1 MIAVLT
7 QRITLLVILVALLSI
22 LAGCASQQLGAPYS
36 IDETMK
42 SRGQNSRVD
51 IIVLHYTASTKPS
64 ALMTLTNRDV
74 SAHYV
79 VSDDAKPVVYRLV
92 NEDRNAWHAGDSSWY
107 GRTFVNQRSIGI
119 EIVHPG
125 WQPNGKGAN
134 AQPYPDAQI
143 AVVAALTRDI
153 AKRHGILPENIV
165 GHSDVA
171 PGRKVDP
178 GPSFPWKKLA
188 QLGVGRWFDEARVAK
203 YQADFVRNG
212 PPDAGWFQQQLK
224 RVGYAVPENG
234 YFDQKTL
241 AVIAAFQAHYRPA
254 LVTGKP
260 DAQTAA
266 RLQALPTSGSGL

>member
-1 MIAVLT
+1 MIAGLT
-7 QRITLLVILVALLSI
+7 QRITLRVILVALLSI

-188 QLGVGRWFDEARVAK
+188 QLGLGRWFDEALAAK

-241 AVIAAFQAHYRPA
+241 AVIAAFQAHYRPE

>member
-1 MIAVLT
+1 MIAVSIH
-7 QRITLLVILVALLSI
+7 RAAMRALLIVWLSF
-22 LAGCASQQLGAPYS
+22 LAGCASQQSGGSYN

-79 VSDDAKPVVYRLV
+79 VSDDPKPVVYRLV
-92 NEDRNAWHAGDSSWY
+92 NEDRNAWHAGESSWY
-107 GRTFVNQRSIGI
+107 GRTFINQRSIGI

-125 WQPNGKGAN
+125 WQPNAKGEN
-134 AQPYPDAQI
+134 GHPYPDAQI
-143 AVVAALTRDI
+143 EVVAKLTRDI
-153 AKRHGILPENIV
+153 AQRHGILPENIV

-188 QLGVGRWFDEARVAK
+188 QMGVGRWFDENLATK
-203 YQADFVRNG
+203 YQAEYVRNG
-212 PPDAGWFQQQLK
+212 HPDAGWFQRQLK
-224 RVGYAVPENG
+224 RVGYAVPESG

-241 AVIAAFQAHYRPA
+241 AVISAFQAHYRPE

>member
-7 QRITLLVILVALLSI
+7 QRITLRVILVALLSI

-36 IDETMK
+36 IDETMR

-241 AVIAAFQAHYRPA
+241 AVIATFQAHYRPE

>member
-7 QRITLLVILVALLSI
+7 QRITLRVLLVALLSI
-22 LAGCASQQLGAPYS
+22 LAGCASQQSGGPYS

-92 NEDRNAWHAGDSSWY
+92 NEDRNAWHAGESSWY

-125 WQPNGKGAN
+125 WQPNTKGEN
-134 AQPYPDAQI
+134 GRPYPDAQI
-143 AVVAALTRDI
+143 AVVAALTLDV

-165 GHSDVA
+165 GHGDVA

-188 QLGVGRWFDEARVAK
+188 QLGVGRWFDETLAAK

-212 PPDAGWFQQQLK
+212 PPDAAWFQQQLK

>member
-1 MIAVLT
+1 MIAVSIH
-7 QRITLLVILVALLSI
+7 RAAMRALLIVWLSF
-22 LAGCASQQLGAPYS
+22 LAGCASQQSGGSYN

-79 VSDDAKPVVYRLV
+79 VSDDPKPVVYRLV
-92 NEDRNAWHAGDSSWY
+92 NEDRNAWHAGESSWY
-107 GRTFVNQRSIGI
+107 GRTFINQRSIGI

-125 WQPNGKGAN
+125 WQPN
-134 AQPYPDAQI
+134 AQGENGHPYPDAQI
-143 AVVAALTRDI
+143 EVVAKLTRDI
-153 AKRHGILPENIV
+153 AQRHGILPENIV

-188 QLGVGRWFDEARVAK
+188 QMGVGRWFDEKLAAK
-203 YQADFVRNG
+203 YQAEYIRNG
-212 PPDAGWFQQQLK
+212 HPDAGWFQRQLK
-224 RVGYAVPENG
+224 RVGYAVPESG

-241 AVIAAFQAHYRPA
+241 AVISAFQAHYRPE

>member
-7 QRITLLVILVALLSI
+7 QRLRLRLILVAVLSI
-22 LAGCASQQLGAPYS
+22 LAGCASQQAGGPYS

-64 ALMTLTNRDV
+64 ALMTLT
-74 SAHYV
+74 
-79 VSDDAKPVVYRLV
+79 
-92 NEDRNAWHAGDSSWY
+92 
-107 GRTFVNQRSIGI
+107 IGI

-125 WQPNGKGAN
+125 WQPNAKGEN
-134 AQPYPDAQI
+134 GQPYPDAQI
-143 AVVAALTRDI
+143 AVVAALTSDI

-188 QLGVGRWFDEARVAK
+188 QLGVGRWFDEALAAK
-203 YQADFVRNG
+203 YQAEFVRKG

-260 DAQTAA
+260 DAETAA

>member
-1 MIAVLT
+1 
-7 QRITLLVILVALLSI
+7 
-22 LAGCASQQLGAPYS
+22 
-36 IDETMK
+36 
-42 SRGQNSRVD
+42 
-51 IIVLHYTASTKPS
+51 
-64 ALMTLTNRDV
+64 
-74 SAHYV
+74 
-79 VSDDAKPVVYRLV
+79 
-92 NEDRNAWHAGDSSWY
+92 
-107 GRTFVNQRSIGI
+107 
-119 EIVHPG
+119 
-125 WQPNGKGAN
+125 
-134 AQPYPDAQI
+134 
-143 AVVAALTRDI
+143 
-153 AKRHGILPENIV
+153 LPENIV
-165 GHSDVA
+165 GHGDVA

-188 QLGVGRWFDEARVAK
+188 QLGVGRWFDETLAAK

-212 PPDAGWFQQQLK
+212 PPDAAWFQQQLK